1 MRKTTT
7 PVYEVRTNTVTKGYV
22 RKTPY
27 KSMKYEPTLLKRAT
41 CVAQKKA
48 MYIRSA

>member
-7 PVYEVRTNTVTKGYV
+7 PVYEVRTNIVTEGYV

-27 KSMKYEPTLLKRAT
+27 QSMKYEPILSQRAM
-41 CVAQKKA
+41 CIAQKKA